1 MFDTSLEIINT
12 VKKDNRPFYEYV
24 IEIENERTGKS
35 EEFIRNELSH
45 MLDVMEKSATD
56 FLETP
61 SVTNQHMIDGFAHKM
76 HVYANENEPIVG
88 KFNAEA
94 MAMAF
99 STLEISAAMGKIV
112 ASPTAGSAGILP
124 AALMSFKQRYNCT
137 HEQLI
142 DAMLVAI
149 GVGQLLGKY
158 ATFSGA
164 DGGCQAETGSAAA
177 MAAGAMIFLRGGSI
191 EQVFHGASFAIL
203 HVLGLVCDP
212 IAGLVEYPCTFRNA
226 MGVTNAMISA
236 DMALAGITS
245 IVPFEEVCQAMR
257 KVGKTLPPSLRE
269 TGMGGVAGTK
279 TGQDIRRK
287 FLGSC
292 NISDDY
298 ED

>member
-35 EEFIRNELSH
+35 EEFIRSELSH

-88 KFNAEA
+88 NFNAEA

-137 HEQLI
+137 HDELV

-158 ATFSGA
+158 ATFSG
-164 DGGCQAETGSAAA
+164 C
-177 MAAGAMIFLRGGSI
+177 L
-191 EQVFHGASFAIL
+191 L
-203 HVLGLVCDP
+203 
-212 IAGLVEYPCTFRNA
+212 Y
-226 MGVTNAMISA
+226 
-236 DMALAGITS
+236 TS
-245 IVPFEEVCQAMR
+245 
-257 KVGKTLPPSLRE
+257 PSPR
-269 TGMGGVAGTK
+269 
-279 TGQDIRRK
+279 D
-287 FLGSC
+287 S
-292 NISDDY
+292 
-298 ED
+298 

>member
-12 VKKDNRPFYEYV
+12 VKKENRPFYEYV

-35 EEFIRNELSH
+35 EEFIRSELSH

-61 SVTNQHMIDGFAHKM
+61 SVTNQKMIDGFAHKM

-88 KFNAEA
+88 QFTAEA

-112 ASPTAGSAGILP
+112 ASPTAGSSGILP
-124 AALMSFKQRYNCT
+124 AALMSFKQRYNCS
-137 HEQLI
+137 HEELI

-177 MAAGAMIFLRGGSI
+177 MAAGALIFLRGGSI

-226 MGVTNAMISA
+226 MGVTNSHCISEC
-236 DMALAGITS
+236 T
-245 IVPFEEVCQAMR
+245 R
-257 KVGKTLPPSLRE
+257 
-269 TGMGGVAGTK
+269 
-279 TGQDIRRK
+279 
-287 FLGSC
+287 
-292 NISDDY
+292 
-298 ED
+298 